1 MSTPGSVFLV
11 LQALYPYLLR
21 AGAVASVNGTIRV
34 DATGGTNVSF
44 SPSVDYIRQ
53 VLVPN
58 LRRLGLPGL
67 EVELRERG
75 WGTGNRALGNVNFFV
90 QPLASK
96 PDDVGGYG
104 FPKIDLDE
112 FRRGEVTRIDITV
125 LAPDDVISKD
135 GENITVRSF
144 IESETIRELSRR
156 LPELPSSIFQN
167 KQPPSDSIPIQI
179 HTSERTHQRTHIYI
193 LITAHT
199 TTNFILGR
207 DVLLAG
213 EKGTPSQPKH
223 RHNHHKANNKKANQ
237 SSESTHIQTLVHR
250 CVDRFLTELYNPHVE
265 ASDSRQTDGR
275 NKHQPCVDEYM
286 RDQLVIF
293 EALGRCSS
301 ALGEVNGESNVSVED
316 ERYWSLHTQTA
327 RWVCGE
333 VLDVKW

>member
-34 DATGGTNVSF
+34 DITGGTNVSF
-44 SPSVDYIRQ
+44 SPSMSYIRQ

-75 WGTGNRALGNVNFFV
+75 WGMGKQALGSVSVFV

-96 PDDVGGYG
+96 PDKTGGYA
-104 FPKIDLDE
+104 FPKIDLDK
-112 FRRGEVTRIDITV
+112 FRRGKVKRIDIIV
-125 LAPDDVISKD
+125 LAPDDVISRD
-135 GENITVRSF
+135 GEDIMVRGF
-144 IESETIRELSRR
+144 IESETIRELGRR
-156 LPELPSSIFQN
+156 LPNLPSSIFQSN
-167 KQPPSDSIPIQI
+167 PDKNVPIQA
-179 HTSERTHQRTHIYI
+179 HTSERTHHRTHFYI

-199 TTNFILGR
+199 TTNFILSR
-207 DVLLAG
+207 DILLAG
-213 EKGTPSQPKH
+213 EKATSSQPKN
-223 RHNHHKANNKKANQ
+223 RHHHHKTNSKKTNR
-237 SSESTHIQTLVHR
+237 SSELFHIQTLVHR
-250 CVDRFLTELYNPHVE
+250 CVDRFLMELYSPHLE
-265 ASDSRQTDGR
+265 GSDTWQTDGG

-286 RDQLVIF
+286 RDQLIIF
-293 EALGRCSS
+293 GALGRCSG
-301 ALGEVNGESNVSVED
+301 ALGDVNGESSGSIED